1 MPGAGFGGRAHL
13 RRRGYRTR
21 RPNTPGL
28 SCATASLR
36 RIACWVH
43 EPPCRDKD
51 IPGTGLGVGGGVRGP
66 RADDHGVMALSG
78 PSTVQTLRA
87 GDPACHSVAISEP
100 IVVTLSPEHR
110 SRTLR
115 RHRTFAQ
122 WRVSSPTQVSSR
134 QPASARRAGDAGPQR
149 TILQPRC
156 RLNLWPPSASPMA
169 ERRAAMSRKKPDGG
183 HRLSAAGPPTTQAFA
198 PAPDVQLDRSRVP
211 SRTEDRCRR
220 GPNPVGDSRRNSLPG
235 QPFPSPRTAV
245 EYAPR
250 SPFR

>member
-1 MPGAGFGGRAHL
+1 MPGAGF
-13 RRRGYRTR
+13 RRPGAPADDRGYRTR
-21 RPNTPGL
+21 RPNTPACP
-28 SCATASLR
+28 CATASLR

-51 IPGTGLGVGGGVRGP
+51 STRHRSWRRRRCP
-66 RADDHGVMALSG
+66 RSARRRPRCHGVLS
-78 PSTVQTLRA
+78 PVRPRYKRCAPEIPHDIQWRFRN
-87 GDPACHSVAISEP
+87 P

-183 HRLSAAGPPTTQAFA
+183 HRLSAAGPPTTHDFA

-211 SRTEDRCRR
+211 SAHR
-220 GPNPVGDSRRNSLPG
+220 GSLPARSKSRRRL
-235 QPFPSPRTAV
+235 A
-245 EYAPR
+245 AKLAAW
-250 SPFR
+250 